1 MEFVVCFYTLSFHIC
16 LVKVKFF
23 TVFYHFYFLQVATG
37 KENKPSADKIKY
49 KATKSQTLPAQS
61 SQDPLRKA
69 FGVFNTVN
77 VRGSTLKGKE
87 NAVRPSSSSASTQP
101 RRNQN
106 PLLTKTYTVVV
117 SKPNVTAASTQ
128 KRPTSTR
135 GQTSGKTSSNAA
147 YTVGAKSNSKSSLS
161 SNCATTQMADS
172 RISMGPLV
180 KTKTGLTPAVIQ
192 PRSTKSEMLHAT
204 ARTTVYPA
212 SVVAKKVQ
220 SSRGSAS
227 VPQRSTREVS
237 LHLRVGGKVQA
248 QNKPKPL
255 DKRAPPASKR
265 PFSGGLRVT
274 STYVKCNA
282 PTVKP
287 EGKALTSKTTGQSAN
302 RSVKTTS
309 GAAPQ
314 PSSRT
319 NSSTSGSRL
328 KQAAV
333 VEPAGKV
340 KTNKEALIKNK
351 TSSAKTFAA
360 QVPTK
365 RAFAPVLSQTA
376 PQPSRT
382 ISITGWAAGVKT
394 PKVTVKV
401 VPQTE
406 GKTTTSAQ
414 EERL

>member
-1 MEFVVCFYTLSFHIC
+1 MPGKGHI
-16 LVKVKFF
+16 F
-23 TVFYHFYFLQVATG
+23 TVFIIFYFLQVATG

-49 KATKSQTLPAQS
+49 KATKSQTLTAQS
-61 SQDPLRKA
+61 TQDPLRKA

-77 VRGSTLKGKE
+77 ARGSTLKGKE

-128 KRPTSTR
+128 KRWTSTR

-147 YTVGAKSNSKSSLS
+147 HTVGAKSNSKCSFS
-161 SNCATTQMADS
+161 SNCATTQMADG

-192 PRSTKSEMLHAT
+192 LRNTKSEMLHAT
-204 ARTTVYPA
+204 ARTTVYTA

-220 SSRGSAS
+220 SSSRVSAS
-227 VPQRSTREVS
+227 VPQRSTGEVS
-237 LHLRVGGKVQA
+237 LNLRVGGKVQA
-248 QNKPKPL
+248 QNKPKPPL
-255 DKRAPPASKR
+255 DKRAPPASKG

-287 EGKALTSKTTGQSAN
+287 EGKALTSKTTAQSAN
-302 RSVKTTS
+302 RSVKITS

-314 PSSRT
+314 TSSRT
-319 NSSTSGSRL
+319 NRVSSTSGSRL

-333 VEPAGKV
+333 VEPAGKT
-340 KTNKEALIKNK
+340 KTNKEALSKNE
-351 TSSAKTFAA
+351 TSSAKTLAPQA
-360 QVPTK
+360 PTK

-382 ISITGWAAGVKT
+382 ISITGMKT

-406 GKTTTSAQ
+406 GKKTTSAQ